1 MVIFMI
7 TRHANQSLLLLIAT
21 NAMADHL
28 LAYDTS
34 VIEQSKLVNAKDAL
48 NAIIYGFAL
57 SAVLD

>member
-1 MVIFMI
+1 MI

-34 VIEQSKLVNAKDAL
+34 VIEQSKWVRACNTL
-48 NAIIYGFAL
+48 NVTIYGFAL
-57 SAVLD
+57 SAILD

>member
-1 MVIFMI
+1 
-7 TRHANQSLLLLIAT
+7 LIAT

>member
-1 MVIFMI
+1 VVIFMI